1 MYWTLG
7 VLALVNKEYT
17 PAALCFVIPFL
28 GWMGMFAAAI
38 VAILFWVD
46 GEHLFSALSI
56 GLVILNLVGNHLLD
70 RGKTS
75 KK

>member
-7 VLALVNKEYT
+7 VWALVNKEYT
-17 PAALCFVIPFL
+17 PAALCLVIPFL

-38 VAILFWVD
+38 AAILFWID
-46 GEHLFSALSI
+46 GAHLFSALSI
-56 GLVILNLVGNHLLD
+56 GLVIFNLVGNHLFD
-70 RGKTS
+70 RRKTS